1 MRNFLKE
8 ILEKKKAELP
18 HLYLKYQHQVPIYRH
33 HRFSQAL
40 KNTHLSLIA
49 ELKKASPSKG
59 IINPQFNVLEL
70 ANHYI
75 RHGAKALSILTE
87 PHFFLGDPLFIPLVK
102 QHHDIPI
109 LRKDFIID
117 TIQIKESALLGA
129 DAILLIQSC
138 LNQDQTQ
145 QFINEANQYHLDVLL
160 EVHDQNELDMALS
173 YTGLS
178 IVGINNRN
186 LNSFKID
193 VSTASILKKAIPNSY
208 MTVAESGYHRLE
220 QLQKLTLEKFDAV
233 LIGTGLV
240 ENKELISF
248 FNKAS

>member
-8 ILEKKKAELP
+8 ILEKKKEELP
-18 HLYLKYQHQVPIYRH
+18 HLYRQYEHHVPT
-33 HRFSQAL
+33 HRNHGFSQAL

-59 IINPQFNVLEL
+59 IINPQFNVIEL
-70 ANHYI
+70 ANQYI
-75 RHGAKALSILTE
+75 HHGAKALSVLTE

-102 QHHDIPI
+102 KHFDIPI

-117 TIQIKESALLGA
+117 AIQIKESVFLGA
-129 DAILLIQSC
+129 DAILLIQAC
-138 LNQDQTQ
+138 LSVNQTQ
-145 QFINEANQYHLDVLL
+145 QLINEASRYHLDVLL

-178 IVGINNRN
+178 IIGINNRN

-193 VSTASILKKAIPNSY
+193 ISTASALKKAIPNSY
-208 MTVAESGYHRLE
+208 MTVAESGYQHFE
-220 QLQKLTLEKFDAV
+220 QLQQLTLEKFDAV

-248 FNKAS
+248 FTKAS